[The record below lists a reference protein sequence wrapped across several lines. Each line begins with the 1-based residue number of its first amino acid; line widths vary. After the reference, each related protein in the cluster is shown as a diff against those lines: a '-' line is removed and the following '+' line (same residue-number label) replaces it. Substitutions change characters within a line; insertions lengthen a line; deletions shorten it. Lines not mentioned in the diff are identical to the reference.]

1 MAKRST
7 ELNKMRDK
15 WEIQYRKGVIQLMV
29 LAVLNQGE
37 SYGYEICQII
47 SEITDEV
54 IDVPIGTVYPLL
66 GRFQQDGLVET
77 YTQAG
82 KRGKRTMYLITG
94 LGKELFYKLQ
104 DRWVRYSAAV
114 NSFLTKIDEYKF

>member
-1 MAKRST
+1 MAKRSA
-7 ELNKMRDK
+7 ELNEMRDK

-37 SYGYEICQII
+37 SYGYEICKII
-47 SEITDEV
+47 SAITEEV

-82 KRGKRTMYLITG
+82 KRGKKTMYLITG
-94 LGKELFYKLQ
+94 LGKDLFYKLQ